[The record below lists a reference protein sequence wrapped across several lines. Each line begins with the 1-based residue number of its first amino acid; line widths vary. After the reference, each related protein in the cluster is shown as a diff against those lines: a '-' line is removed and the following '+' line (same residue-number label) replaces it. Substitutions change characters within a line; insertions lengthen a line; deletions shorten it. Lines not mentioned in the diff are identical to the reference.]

1 MLVRY
6 QVVEYTGTGMHTLGM
21 ISHTHTGRGW
31 APPCVSFFMRI
42 PRATLLSTVLLL
54 VLILHEEVSLVVALY
69 LFSTSTS
76 IEVLYWRLEE
86 STILLLVLLVLEYWK
101 TQTMDGR
108 SPCLIQSPVLVPC
121 TSETLDYEYYYS
133 VGYMRILYT
142 VGPIIL
148 YQILKHL
155 TPMLV

>member
-6 QVVEYTGTGMHTLGM
+6 QVVEYTGTGMHYTGYD
-21 ISHTHTGRGW
+21 ISYSPTQGRCW

-76 IEVLYWRLEE
+76 IEVLYWRL
-86 STILLLVLLVLEYWK
+86 
-101 TQTMDGR
+101 
-108 SPCLIQSPVLVPC
+108 
-121 TSETLDYEYYYS
+121 
-133 VGYMRILYT
+133 
-142 VGPIIL
+142 
-148 YQILKHL
+148 
-155 TPMLV
+155 